1 MMAST
6 FLLVTIHGVMDGMV
20 VHLLSQMQMVVL
32 LPLVQ
37 LMVIMQNFHSVQAQI
52 VLSLF

>member
-6 FLLVTIHGVMDGMV
+6 FLLVTIHGVMDGTV
-20 VHLLSQMQMVVL
+20 VHLLSQMQMVAL

-37 LMVIMQNFHSVQAQI
+37 FQV
-52 VLSLF
+52 